1 MQCRINTEAL
11 SLSPCVCVCVFF
23 FFFLRLDPLVLT
35 KVLGSAPE
43 NNNHR
48 SPLRT
53 IFVISISAA
62 VHRPKI
68 GWQSGDI
75 FGSSDHRPMIGRLV
89 ADGKSWMYIL
99 RNYASILQMY
109 TKQVTLCNFINV
121 IIVMKTSLIRQPFFY
136 KKNWFFFLLLYMM
149 SEFYL
154 IFFPLLPYRN
164 TIQHWHP
171 MSRRGSTGFKL
182 KLSSKIGRLFV
193 DHRAT
198 IAWCFTDEKV
208 MKKEG
213 SFNETFNLVV
223 STKKS
228 SADQSLIQNRW
239 KHRPTI
245 DRQSPENPT
254 PHFCSP
260 KIGRL
265 SAWVNV
271 NNRIINHVKCTVI
284 CS

>member
-1 MQCRINTEAL
+1 
-11 SLSPCVCVCVFF
+11 
-23 FFFLRLDPLVLT
+23 
-35 KVLGSAPE
+35 
-43 NNNHR
+43 
-48 SPLRT
+48 
-53 IFVISISAA
+53 
-62 VHRPKI
+62 
-68 GWQSGDI
+68 
-75 FGSSDHRPMIGRLV
+75 MIGRLV

-99 RNYASILQMY
+99 RKYASILQMY
-109 TKQVTLCNFINV
+109 TKQVILCNFINV

-136 KKNWFFFLLLYMM
+136 KKSCFFLLLYMF
-149 SEFYL
+149 SEFHL

-182 KLSSKIGRLFV
+182 QFSSKIGRLFV
-193 DHRAT
+193 DHRANRLT
-198 IAWCFTDEKV
+198 LYEKV
-208 MKKEG
+208 MKKGG
-213 SFNETFNLVV
+213 SFNETVV
-223 STKKS
+223 SS

-271 NNRIINHVKCTVI
+271 NNRIKTMSIVLKFALNE
-284 CS
+284 SN

>member
-1 MQCRINTEAL
+1 
-11 SLSPCVCVCVFF
+11 
-23 FFFLRLDPLVLT
+23 
-35 KVLGSAPE
+35 
-43 NNNHR
+43 
-48 SPLRT
+48 
-53 IFVISISAA
+53 
-62 VHRPKI
+62 
-68 GWQSGDI
+68 
-75 FGSSDHRPMIGRLV
+75 MIGRLV

-109 TKQVTLCNFINV
+109 TKQVILCNFINV
-121 IIVMKTSLIRQPFFY
+121 IIVMKTSLIRIQNFI
-136 KKNWFFFLLLYMM
+136 W
-149 SEFYL
+149 S
-154 IFFPLLPYRN
+154 FFPFYHIE
-164 TIQHWHP
+164 IQFNIDTRWAGEVRLV
-171 MSRRGSTGFKL
+171 SNCSFLQKSADC
-182 KLSSKIGRLFV
+182 LSIIG
-193 DHRAT
+193 
-198 IAWCFTDEKV
+198 
-208 MKKEG
+208 G

-271 NNRIINHVKCTVI
+271 NNRIINHVKCTEI